1 MQVLFFIEQIS
12 HIQFKK
18 IVFLVINALSI
29 LWFIVEHRVKN
40 S

>member
-29 LWFIVEHRVKN
+29 CFIVKQ